1 MVDYGRVV
9 AVIEEYLRE
18 FNELYPK
25 LRMDLVLFDDAILFL
40 CKVNRI
46 IQSPFGNALLVGLGG
61 TGCRSLSRLA
71 AFMQDFQLSELD
83 ESAEWY
89 DFLREMLKQV
99 GLKG

>member
-1 MVDYGRVV
+1 MVK
-9 AVIEEYLRE
+9 VIEEFLRE

-46 IQSPFGNALLVGLGG
+46 IQSPCGNALLVGLGG

-71 AFMQDFQLSELD
+71 AFMQDFSLSELE
-83 ESAEWY
+83 ESSEWY
-89 DFLREMLKQV
+89 DFLRETLK
-99 GLKG
+99 